1 MFLIY
6 NLILCKKKKKNI
18 LDHERIKKK
27 KNHKKLNSDIN

>member
-27 KNHKKLNSDIN
+27 KSQKIKF